1 MNSRCS
7 TCSLAR
13 FCVPG
18 TMSHHDAEKVDT
30 LVTKQIRVKKGTVL
44 YSLGD
49 PVDAIY
55 AIRLGT
61 LKSHVATEDGRS
73 QIVGFHLQ
81 GEVVGLDSLLLPR
94 HASYCTA
101 LEDTTLCVMHVGALH
116 SLADDVPALR
126 RQLLLSMSREAQHDR
141 TMLTTLGL
149 MSAEERLIAFLIK
162 LSERLSARGFAA
174 SEFILRMS
182 REEIGSY
189 LGLKLETISRLFS
202 RLADAGLLEVNH
214 RRVKLVNMTSLRA
227 TYDRSKSA
235 VPQPN
240 EEKIQRERMPA

>member
-1 MNSRCS
+1 MCH
-7 TCSLAR
+7 LE
-13 FCVPG
+13 
-18 TMSHHDAEKVDT
+18 AEKLDAI
-30 LVTKQIRVKKGTVL
+30 VTKQIRLKKGTVL

-61 LKSHVATEDGRS
+61 LKSHVSTEDGRS
-73 QIVGFHLQ
+73 QIVAFHLQ

-94 HASYCTA
+94 HASYATA
-101 LEDTTLCVMHVGALH
+101 LEDATLCVIPTA
-116 SLADDVPALR
+116 SLNSLSDDMPALR

-189 LGLKLETISRLFS
+189 LGLKLETVSRLFS

-214 RRVKLVNMTSLRA
+214 RRVKLVNMAALRA

-235 VPQPN
+235 VPQAP
-240 EEKIQRERMPA
+240 EESRQRERMPA